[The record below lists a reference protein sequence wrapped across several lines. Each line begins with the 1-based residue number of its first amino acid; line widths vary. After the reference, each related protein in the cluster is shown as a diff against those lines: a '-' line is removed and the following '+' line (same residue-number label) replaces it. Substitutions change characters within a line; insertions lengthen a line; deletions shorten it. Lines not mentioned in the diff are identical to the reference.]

1 MSHKPAKKKRPGKP
15 APGAA
20 GSARAQEPLARA
32 VALQRAG
39 HFDVAQ
45 ALYDQILRLQPRH
58 FDALHLSGLIACER
72 NDPQRA
78 VDLISK
84 AIAINSKYAPA
95 HHNLAI
101 AQAELGRFE
110 AAVRSYDAAIAIDPK
125 NAKTHNDRGNALADL
140 GRNEDAAQAYDR
152 AVAIDP
158 DYAEAHYNRGCALAA
173 LSQTRTAL
181 ECYDRAI
188 ALKADYAKAWN
199 NRGVA
204 LEALG
209 QTEAALPC
217 FERAI
222 AIAPDYADA
231 INNRA
236 FALVAL
242 KRLAEAIEGFDGL
255 LALRPDYPF
264 AASARLRTQIAI
276 GDWRDLDA
284 RCIDLAARI
293 ERGEPVARPF
303 DAVAVFGSP
312 ALLRKAAQT
321 WVHAR
326 CPPNGALGP
335 LPARTPDDRIR
346 IGYFSP
352 DFRNHA
358 LSALTAELFERHD
371 RSRFEI
377 HGFSLGPDDGSEMRR
392 RVAAA
397 FDHFTDVREQSDLD
411 VARFARSLGIDIAVD
426 LAGFTQGARTGIF
439 ALRVAPVQASWLGYL
454 GTMAAPYI
462 DYLIADATIVPDAL
476 GRNYA
481 EKIVRLPSYQ
491 PNDTRRVIADRPFT
505 RGELGLP
512 PTGFVFCSFNDT
524 YKLTPAMFD
533 RWMRILRRAEGSVL
547 FLYADDGRVP
557 ENLRRE
563 ARTRGVAPERLVFGG
578 RLPVADYLARY
589 RVADLFLDTHPY
601 NAGTTASDAL
611 WAGLPVLTCT
621 GETFASRVAASLLNA
636 VGLPELVTDS
646 PEAYDN
652 LAVALAASPERIAA
666 LRRQLAENRATAP
679 LFDIGLHARTI
690 EDAYTEM
697 HHRAQ
702 AGLAPAA
709 IDVSPNPDRAQPA
722 PEGIR

>member
-1 MSHKPAKKKRPGKP
+1 MSHKPAKKRPKKAASG
-15 APGAA
+15 GAA
-20 GSARAQEPLARA
+20 SVRVQEPLARA
-32 VALQRAG
+32 VALQNAG
-39 HFDVAQ
+39 HFEVAQ
-45 ALYDQILRLQPRH
+45 ALYEQILRLQPRH

-78 VDLISK
+78 TELISK
-84 AIAINSKYAPA
+84 AITINAKYAPA

-101 AQAELGRFE
+101 ALAELGQFE
-110 AAVRSYDAAIAIDPK
+110 AAVRSYDAAIAIDPE
-125 NAKTHNDRGNALADL
+125 NAKTHNDRGNALSDL
-140 GRNEDAAQAYDR
+140 GRNEAAARAYAR
-152 AVAIDP
+152 AVAIEP

-173 LSQTRTAL
+173 LSQMRTAL

-188 ALKADYAKAWN
+188 ALRADYARAWN

-242 KRLAEAIEGFDGL
+242 KRPAEAMEGFDSL
-255 LALRPDYPF
+255 LALQPNYPF
-264 AASARLRTQIAI
+264 LASARVRTQMAI
-276 GDWRDLDA
+276 GDWNGLDA
-284 RCIDLAARI
+284 RCTDLAARI

-303 DAVAVFGSP
+303 DAVAVFDSP
-312 ALLRKAAQT
+312 ALLHKAAQT
-321 WVHAR
+321 WVEVR
-326 CPPNGALGP
+326 CRPNDALGP
-335 LPARTPDDRIR
+335 PSVAAEHDRIR
-346 IGYFSP
+346 VGYFSP

-377 HGFSLGPDDGSEMRR
+377 YGFSLGPDDGSEMRR

-397 FDHFTDVREQSDLD
+397 FDHFTDVRERSDLD
-411 VARFARSLGIDIAVD
+411 VARLARSLGIEIAVD

-439 ALRVAPVQASWLGYL
+439 ALRAAPVQASWLGYL
-454 GTMAAPYI
+454 GTMAAEYI
-462 DYLIADATIVPDAL
+462 DYLIADVTIVPEAL
-476 GRNYA
+476 ARNYS

-524 YKLTPAMFD
+524 SKLTPAVFD

-547 FLYADDGRVP
+547 FLYADNGLVP

-563 ARTRGVAPERLVFGG
+563 AQARGVAPERLVFGS
-578 RLPVADYLARY
+578 RLPAPEYLARY
-589 RVADLFLDTHPY
+589 RAADIFLDTLPY
-601 NAGTTASDAL
+601 NGGVTVSDAL

-621 GETFASRVAASLLNA
+621 GEAFASRVAASLLNA
-636 VGLPELVTDS
+636 VGLPELVANT
-646 PEAYDN
+646 PEAYED
-652 LAVALAASPERIAA
+652 LAVALATSPERLAS
-666 LRRQLAENRATAP
+666 LKRRLAENRATAP
-679 LFDIGLHARTI
+679 LFDMRRYDRDFEDAVYAAWAAHRART
-690 EDAYTEM
+690 
-697 HHRAQ
+697 
-702 AGLAPAA
+702 AA
-709 IDVSPNPDRAQPA
+709 SR
-722 PEGIR
+722 